1 MRVTT
6 ALVMMR
12 TKNESGQTARQC
24 AITQRARALTRPMR
38 QSSTASTALL
48 MNAAGVSAVLSP
60 AAATAAAGAHSFSAP
75 AATAAVGASATLSP
89 AAETTAWNAG
99 GLCASTSSLD
109 SGMTTGPNCDFGET
123 ALRAVATMNGLSS
136 PVTASSLSKPLWSVA
151 ECVTE
156 GGAVDDSA
164 DILAACDGTIS
175 PEGLRVSTSVL
186 ESGVVTKTSFDLEGL
201 RFRKSPP

>member
-6 ALVMMR
+6 GLVMMK
-12 TKNESGQTARQC
+12 TKNQSGQTARQC
-24 AITQRARALTRPMR
+24 AIAQRARALTRTMR

-48 MNAAGVSAVLSP
+48 MNAAGVSALLRH
-60 AAATAAAGAHSFSAP
+60 AAATAAARAHSFIP
-75 AATAAVGASATLSP
+75 ASATAAVGASATFSP
-89 AAETTAWNAG
+89 SAETTAWNAG
-99 GLCASTSSLD
+99 GLCALTSNLD
-109 SGMTTGPNCDFGET
+109 SGITTGPNCDFGET

-151 ECVTE
+151 ECVIK
-156 GGAVDDSA
+156 GGAVDDNA

-186 ESGVVTKTSFDLEGL
+186 ESGVVTKTSSNWEGL
-201 RFRKSPP
+201 RFRKPSP